1 MDRAGACA
9 LSARSSLGRPGAENE
24 STDMSDEKPIPR
36 RPDKHEHYLNRA
48 KVAAERGTCLR
59 RRVGAVIVK
68 DDVEV
73 SSGYVGAPR
82 GTENCCDLRECLRI
96 EAGIPSG
103 RHYELCRSVHAEQNA
118 IVNAARSGI
127 SVIGGEMYISSEK
140 IDGAYRQEDLDHPKI
155 YGPCMIC
162 KKEIINAG
170 LVSVHMREEG
180 IGTKSYSIEE
190 LKAML
195 DGEEKKQ
202 AAEFARSREE

>member
-1 MDRAGACA
+1 MTEGPQATK
-9 LSARSSLGRPGAENE
+9 RP
-24 STDMSDEKPIPR
+24 EKF
-36 RPDKHEHYLNRA
+36 EHYLNRA

-82 GTENCCDLRECLRI
+82 GTENCCDLGRCLRI

-103 RHYELCRSVHAEQNA
+103 QRYELCRSVHAEQNA

-127 SVIGGEMYISSEK
+127 GIKDGEMYISSEK
-140 IDGAYRQEDLDHPKI
+140 IEGAYGRDDLYKPKI

-170 LVSVHMREEG
+170 IKAVHMREEG
-180 IGTKSYSIEE
+180 IGVRSYSIKE
-190 LKAML
+190 LRTML
-195 DGEEKKQ
+195 ADEEKRL
-202 AAEFARSREE
+202 ATEFAHLAPKQGR